1 MCQAACLLSMQSLRH
16 FSRKSIPLSPTIF
29 ISYKLSF
36 FIMVITSPK
45 FWVLAKKIHA
55 RFLPMGRKAVLPPKF
70 VCFLRKHT
78 SPSTI
83 ILSCYNG
90 QSRFWINSY
99 PQKNSKALFTKVSNI
114 HFHQPG
120 LSRFF
125 PLATNLFIVVF
136 VIILN
141 YFIKV
146 KG

>member
-1 MCQAACLLSMQSLRH
+1 MP
-16 FSRKSIPLSPTIF
+16 IIF

-36 FIMVITSPK
+36 FIMVITSPNFG
-45 FWVLAKKIHA
+45 FWQKKYTCDSSLWDE
-55 RFLPMGRKAVLPPKF
+55 RP
-70 VCFLRKHT
+70 
-78 SPSTI
+78 
-83 ILSCYNG
+83 CYHP
-90 QSRFWINSY
+90 NSY
-99 PQKNSKALFTKVSNI
+99 ASCENIPHQVLSYSLAITGNPVFGSIPIPKKNSKALFTKVSNI